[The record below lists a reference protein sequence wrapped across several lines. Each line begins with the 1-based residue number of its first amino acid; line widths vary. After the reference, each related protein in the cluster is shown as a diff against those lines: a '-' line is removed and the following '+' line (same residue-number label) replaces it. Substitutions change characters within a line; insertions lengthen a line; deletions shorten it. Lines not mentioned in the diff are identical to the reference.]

1 MTPIP
6 MTDDG
11 NHHRR
16 RPFISIRAL
25 EKRYGEKRV
34 LRGIDLEV
42 MEGETVV
49 VLGGSGEGKSVLL
62 RHINGLEH
70 PDAGEVWV
78 DGQQLNTLSE
88 DALFPIRRAV
98 AMVFQLGALFD
109 SLSVFGNVSYPI
121 REHGERDE
129 ARIKRRVHEVL
140 EMVELKDDVAELFP
154 AELSGGMR
162 KRVAL
167 ARALALDPKA
177 VLYDEPTTGLD
188 PIVTQ
193 KINQMIRNLQR
204 RLGFTS
210 VVVTHDLKSAFM
222 VGDRFALLDQGRIR
236 FVGTADEVRSTG
248 DELMR
253 EFVEA
258 SR

>member
-1 MTPIP
+1 M
-6 MTDDG
+6 MNNG
-11 NHHRR
+11 NNHQR
-16 RPFISIRAL
+16 RPFISMRGV
-25 EKRYGEKRV
+25 EKSYDRKQV

-42 MEGETVV
+42 MEGETLV
-49 VLGGSGEGKSVLL
+49 VLGGSGEGKTVLL
-62 RHINGLEH
+62 RHINGLER
-70 PDAGEVWV
+70 PDRGEVWV
-78 DGQQLNTLSE
+78 DGKRLNALSE
-88 DALFPIRRAV
+88 DELFPIRREV

-109 SLSVFGNVSYPI
+109 SLTVFGNVSYPI

-129 ARIKRRVHEVL
+129 ARIRKRVAQVL
-140 EMVELKDDVAELFP
+140 EMVELKDDVERLYP
-154 AELSGGMR
+154 AELSGGMK

-167 ARALALDPKA
+167 ARALALEPKA

-188 PIVTQ
+188 PIVTH
-193 KINQMIRNLQR
+193 KINLMIRGLQT

-236 FVGTADEVRSTG
+236 FSGTADEVRSTR

-253 EFVEA
+253 EFVETA
-258 SR
+258 L

>member
-1 MTPIP
+1 
-6 MTDDG
+6 
-11 NHHRR
+11 
-16 RPFISIRAL
+16 
-25 EKRYGEKRV
+25 
-34 LRGIDLEV
+34 V

-49 VLGGSGEGKSVLL
+49 VLGGSGEGKRVLL
-62 RHINGLEH
+62 RHINGLER

-78 DGQQLNTLSE
+78 DSKRLNALSE
-88 DALFPIRRAV
+88 DELFPIRRDV

-129 ARIKRRVHEVL
+129 ARIRKRVHEVL
-140 EMVELKDDVAELFP
+140 AMVELKADAENLYP
-154 AELSGGMR
+154 AQLSGGMK

-167 ARALALDPKA
+167 ARALALEPKA

-188 PIVTQ
+188 PIVTH
-193 KINQMIRNLQR
+193 KINQMIRGLQT

-210 VVVTHDLKSAFM
+210 VVVTHDLKSAFQ

-236 FVGTADEVRSTG
+236 FSGTADEVRSTD

-253 EFVEA
+253 EFVETA
-258 SR
+258 R

>member
-1 MTPIP
+1 MTPEN
-6 MTDDG
+6 
-11 NHHRR
+11 NHQR
-16 RPFISIRAL
+16 RPFITLRGV
-25 EKRYGEKRV
+25 EKSFAGKQV

-42 MEGETVV
+42 MEGETLV

-62 RHINGLEH
+62 RHINGLER

-78 DGQQLNTLSE
+78 EGKRLNDLSE
-88 DALFPIRRAV
+88 DALFPLRREV

-109 SLSVFGNVSYPI
+109 SMSVFGNLSYPI
-121 REHGERDE
+121 REHGARDE
-129 ARIKRRVHEVL
+129 GWIKKRVHEVL
-140 EMVELKDDVAELFP
+140 EMVELKPEVADLFP
-154 AELSGGMR
+154 AELSGGMK

-167 ARALALDPKA
+167 ARALAMEPKA

-188 PIVTQ
+188 PLVTH
-193 KINQMIRNLQR
+193 KINLLIRSLQT

-210 VVVTHDLKSAFM
+210 VVVTHDLKSAFV
-222 VGDRFALLDQGRIR
+222 VGDRFALLDHGRIR
-236 FVGTADEVRSTG
+236 FSGTAEEVRSTG